1 MKFHILSIFFV
12 MVFIS
17 FYLEICHC
25 AKKEIIECSTNDD
38 SANPLND
45 CPICTNTLR
54 EPIHTTTCGH
64 EFCKG
69 CIDRWLQDKS
79 TCPICRSSIDSSNVP
94 DSSRSEEEII
104 QNNSQNVEF
113 IPLII
118 SYEGKH
124 KLLVIS

>member
-12 MVFIS
+12 TVFIS
-17 FYLEICHC
+17 FYMEICHC

-79 TCPICRSSIDSSNVP
+79 TCPICRSSIDSSN
-94 DSSRSEEEII
+94 D
-104 QNNSQNVEF
+104 NSQNVEF